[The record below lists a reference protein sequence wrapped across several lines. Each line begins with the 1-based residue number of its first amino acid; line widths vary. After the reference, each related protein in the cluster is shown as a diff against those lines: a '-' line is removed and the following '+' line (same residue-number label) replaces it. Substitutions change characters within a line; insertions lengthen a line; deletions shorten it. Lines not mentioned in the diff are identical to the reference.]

1 MLFAARIAPFKGRC
15 DSIVCVLICFF
26 FPLILFLSV
35 AAFLATMHTVRC
47 YKQIYFVCTTTLNVG
62 NHYSTKWNQQ
72 FSNYGTHYG
81 RGPIPHSI
89 LHPITL
95 LCTGL
100 VRLSLSAR
108 FHSCSQL
115 FPISHSFYI
124 EYRESHVPL
133 LPSVVVVCIVNCCSC
148 CCCCHCEF
156 FNYELGPH
164 THTHTHT
171 NIYRFLFHFKLNS
184 ETM

>member
-72 FSNYGTHYG
+72 FSNYGTYYG
-81 RGPIPHSI
+81 RGTIPHSI

-100 VRLSLSAR
+100 VRLSLSLLAFIHALSSSQFLILSTLNPGSR
-108 FHSCSQL
+108 AFHCCHLLLL
-115 FPISHSFYI
+115 FALSI
-124 EYRESHVPL
+124 VVL
-133 LPSVVVVCIVNCCSC
+133 AVVVVIVNSSIM
-148 CCCCHCEF
+148 
-156 FNYELGPH
+156 NWGL
-164 THTHTHT
+164 THTRTHIQIST
-171 NIYRFLFHFKLNS
+171 VFYSILN
-184 ETM
+184 